1 MRLSNYNINK
11 NGHFILKTALLSL
24 LFSALIFVPYMIYDG
39 GYFLYYGDFNVQEV
53 PFYQMVHD
61 AIQSGNSR
69 WSSTT
74 DLGTGLV
81 GSYSFYLLGS
91 PFFWIT
97 MLFPSK
103 AVPYLMGPLFM
114 LKFMCASI
122 SAYIFLRRYV
132 KNKNFA
138 VIGGLLYAFSG
149 FSIYNIF
156 FFHFHEAMIAFPLLL
171 AALDAF
177 MKDNRRGILVLGI
190 FFSCIINYYFFAG
203 QVIFVIIYWII
214 MVCTKNYRVKF
225 TQILLLAFE
234 VILGFTATAILLLP
248 SVMTVMGNPRLEQ
261 YPNGWDALVYSIPQ
275 RYWYIILSFFF
286 PPELPAFPN
295 FTKSVDCNWASVSGW
310 LPLFSMAGVIGFLQS
325 KTRNWLKKILPLLFV
340 MALIPVLNSSFQ
352 LFNSSIYYARWFYM
366 LELMMALATVISLE
380 NTKTNWERAFA
391 WTAGITV
398 FIAVVIGFMP
408 SYGYNQEDHS
418 IIENLEFGLEAYPDR
433 YWIYVAVSVVSLLL
447 CALIIKKYKKQAKS
461 LAIYSFIGI
470 GVITVVS
477 SNFILA
483 TGKTYGG
490 NDKSFIIPYALNN
503 GEELTMNDL
512 DVVRSDFYESLD
524 NLAMY
529 WQIPSINAFHSVV
542 SPSIME
548 FYESLDITRDVA
560 SRPDCDYYALRAF
573 LSCKYLFDETYDNE
587 SFKDEDNNC
596 QMPGWSYYGEENGC
610 YIYENDYY
618 IPMGFMYDKFLAEED
633 WETLYGY
640 DRHLALLKT
649 MILSEEQL
657 RKYSDITDYLSYD
670 GQEIIDSFSYS
681 YNDYYSD
688 CNRLISNCCSS
699 FEYNNEGFT
708 AEIKNSGD
716 DNLLFFSIPY
726 DEGWKAYVNGEEV
739 EIEKVN
745 VGFMA
750 VRISG
755 NSTSSVKFVYNQ
767 PGFIFGI
774 IITSICGIIYFI
786 YLVFIVLYK
795 ELKAQKLRK
804 SQILLNRNDAISADN
819 EISDIQNDN
828 NNINN
833 IQTNSINNSDFE

>member
-1 MRLSNYNINK
+1 MRLSSFNINK
-11 NGHFILKTALLSL
+11 NGHFILKTVLLSL
-24 LFSALIFVPYMIYDG
+24 LFSALIFVPYMIYDN
-39 GYFLYYGDFNVQEV
+39 GYFLYYGDFNVQEI

-61 AIQSGNSR
+61 AIQSGNVN

-103 AVPYLMGPLFM
+103 AVPYLMAPLFM
-114 LKFMCASI
+114 LKFMCTSL
-122 SAYIFLRRYV
+122 SAYIYLRRYV

-177 MKDNRRGILVLGI
+177 MKDNRRGVLVLGI
-190 FFSCIINYYFFAG
+190 FFSCIVNYYFFAG

-214 MVCTKNYRVKF
+214 MVCTKNYSVKF

-234 VILGFTATAILLLP
+234 VLLGFIATSVLLLP
-248 SVMTVMGNPRLEQ
+248 SIMSVMGNPRLEQ

-275 RYWYIILSFFF
+275 RYWYIVLSFFF

-295 FTKSVDCNWASVSGW
+295 FTKSVDANWASVSGW

-325 KTRNWLKKILPLLFV
+325 KTRNWLKKILPLLFL

-380 NTKTNWERAFA
+380 NTETNWERAFA

-398 FIAVVIGFMP
+398 FVAVIIGFMP
-408 SYGYNQEDHS
+408 SYGYNKDDKS
-418 IIENLEFGLEAYPDR
+418 VIEYLKFGLEAYPDR
-433 YWIYVAVSVVSLLL
+433 YWIYVAVAVVSLLL
-447 CALIIKKYKKQAKS
+447 CTLIIKKYKKQAKK
-461 LAIYSFIGI
+461 LVIYTFIGI
-470 GVITVVS
+470 GIISAIS
-477 SNFILA
+477 SNFIISS
-483 TGKTYGG
+483 GKTYAS

-503 GEELTMNDL
+503 GEDL
-512 DVVRSDFYESLD
+512 SMKDLAIVRSDFYDSLD

-542 SPSIME
+542 STSIME
-548 FYESLDITRDVA
+548 FYESIGITRDVA
-560 SRPDCDYYALRAF
+560 SRPNCDYYALRA
-573 LSCKYLFDETYDNE
+573 LTSCKYLFDQKDDNQ
-587 SFKDEDNNC
+587 SFKSEDGKT
-596 QMPGWSYYGEENGC
+596 QMPGWSYYGYENGC
-610 YIYENDYY
+610 YVYKNNYY
-618 IPMGFMYDKFLAEED
+618 IPMGFMYDKFLVQED
-633 WETLYGY
+633 WEDLHEY
-640 DRHLALLKT
+640 DRHLSLLKVMVLT
-649 MILSEEQL
+649 KEQL
-657 RKYSDITDYLSYD
+657 KKYSDITDYYNYD
-670 GQEIIDSFSYS
+670 GDEITDNFSYTEDDY
-681 YNDYYSD
+681 YND
-688 CNRLISNCCSS
+688 CKNLKSNSCSK

-708 AEIKNSGD
+708 AEINNTGK

-726 DEGWKAYVNGEEV
+726 DQGWTAYVNGEEV

-750 VRISG
+750 VKVPE
-755 NSTSSVKFVYNQ
+755 NSTSTIKFVYNQ
-767 PGFIFGI
+767 PGFIYGI
-774 IITSICGIIYFI
+774 IITALCGIIYFI
-786 YLVFIVLYK
+786 YLVLIII
-795 ELKAQKLRK
+795 LKKLNFSK
-804 SQILLNRNDAISADN
+804 KTKHLS
-819 EISDIQNDN
+819 N
-828 NNINN
+828 NA
-833 IQTNSINNSDFE
+833 